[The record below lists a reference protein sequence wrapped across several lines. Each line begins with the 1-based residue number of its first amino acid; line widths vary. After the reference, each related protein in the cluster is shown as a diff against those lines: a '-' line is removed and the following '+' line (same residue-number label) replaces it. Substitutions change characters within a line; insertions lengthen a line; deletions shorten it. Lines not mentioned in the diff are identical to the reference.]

1 MSYLFLCVKVKHAM
15 TTTEKILARAFE
27 KGQIVP
33 GENVWVK
40 ADILMTHDVCGP
52 GTIGIFK
59 NEFGQNAKVHPIN
72 IKGFRVLEYIPAFQM
87 PVRLFFSRLGRK
99 ELHMQVFCMSRHFS
113 DFNQ

>member
-1 MSYLFLCVKVKHAM
+1 M

-52 GTIGIFK
+52 EPLVYSK
-59 NEFGQNAKVHPIN
+59 RNSAKMPRFIPSTS
-72 IKGFRVLEYIPAFQM
+72 KG
-87 PVRLFFSRLGRK
+87 LG
-99 ELHMQVFCMSRHFS
+99 F
-113 DFNQ
+113 